1 MAVDVILVVVAAIAV
16 CGVTLWQ
23 RLPRH
28 ASAASNPPATAPIHP
43 EFGPGPA
50 AAAPAPAPA
59 TEPRRES
66 YYAHAPPNRA
76 KGRPMGWYS
85 VNGDHGDERYW
96 DGRTWTARRQKVS
109 GAWST
114 VPLGA
119 D

>member
-16 CGVTLWQ
+16 CGVTLWR
-23 RLPRH
+23 RLQPN
-28 ASAASNPPATAPIHP
+28 ASDAPTTAPIHP
-43 EFGPGPA
+43 EFGPEPA
-50 AAAPAPAPA
+50 AATPTVTPQ
-59 TEPRRES
+59 RES

-85 VNGDHGDERYW
+85 VNGDLGDERYW

-109 GAWST
+109 GTWST
-114 VPLGA
+114 VPVGG